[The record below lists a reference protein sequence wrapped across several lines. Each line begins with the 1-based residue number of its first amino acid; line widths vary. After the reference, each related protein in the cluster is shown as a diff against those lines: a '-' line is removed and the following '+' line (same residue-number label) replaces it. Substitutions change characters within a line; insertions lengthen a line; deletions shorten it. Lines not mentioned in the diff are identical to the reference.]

1 MNAHLTGASWDRIR
15 TNCTANMHFLT
26 VPMLISTTGRYS
38 RSSSDASLLYKVH
51 ACQVDASGSDG
62 SAIFF
67 LLRFGMP
74 DGSPVHLPA
83 GQFYGWRFAVPFPKE
98 TVTNIFRDAGGLR
111 TRRASVRATAQRT
124 WAVFTDGRD
133 VPHPPFH
140 NHHSVYMNL
149 TSKEFLHYDRWAISF
164 GDSACSEADGGH
176 DCLLLQMHPEYCQ
189 VLPANALLDTVIN
202 TQTAPGGS
210 GLQRNLTVFY
220 EVAYRLMRSDSPLPR
235 MQGSAATGRANALP
249 VSMIMRTTPPFKFLT
264 AAAPPGNSIFARAR
278 RWPAAGRF
286 VGHHRWHSHGNTT
299 GFVFSGNMVPVLKSL
314 GFPDAFIRPVSFV
327 EDHSE
332 IKARVLEKA
341 AKAGVHLLCK
351 YDDRTPSVLES
362 GKPERYDLSQPDAH
376 CMLDD
381 YRAQKNELIT
391 ILCINHFNHNNGNA
405 SHAQHC
411 TWFGNFAPDGGVG
424 LYLPD

>member
-1 MNAHLTGASWDRIR
+1 
-15 TNCTANMHFLT
+15 
-26 VPMLISTTGRYS
+26 
-38 RSSSDASLLYKVH
+38 
-51 ACQVDASGSDG
+51 
-62 SAIFF
+62 
-67 LLRFGMP
+67 
-74 DGSPVHLPA
+74 
-83 GQFYGWRFAVPFPKE
+83 
-98 TVTNIFRDAGGLR
+98 
-111 TRRASVRATAQRT
+111 
-124 WAVFTDGRD
+124 
-133 VPHPPFH
+133 
-140 NHHSVYMNL
+140 
-149 TSKEFLHYDRWAISF
+149 
-164 GDSACSEADGGH
+164 
-176 DCLLLQMHPEYCQ
+176 
-189 VLPANALLDTVIN
+189 
-202 TQTAPGGS
+202 
-210 GLQRNLTVFY
+210 
-220 EVAYRLMRSDSPLPR
+220 
-235 MQGSAATGRANALP
+235 
-249 VSMIMRTTPPFKFLT
+249 
-264 AAAPPGNSIFARAR
+264 
-278 RWPAAGRF
+278 
-286 VGHHRWHSHGNTT
+286 
-299 GFVFSGNMVPVLKSL
+299 MVPVLKSL